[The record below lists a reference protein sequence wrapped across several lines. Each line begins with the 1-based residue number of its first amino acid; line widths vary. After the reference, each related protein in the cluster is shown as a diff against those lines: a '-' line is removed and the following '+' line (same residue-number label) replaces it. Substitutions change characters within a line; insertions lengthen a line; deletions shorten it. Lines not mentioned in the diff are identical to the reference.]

1 MLKDGQLYIAHC
13 DNGNINLIGN
23 MANRHG
29 LIAGATGTGKT
40 VTLQV
45 LAETFSQ
52 AGVPCFMADMKGD
65 LSGISQAGRLSG
77 FIEKRMPEFGIENPQ
92 FAGCP
97 TRFFD
102 VFGEQ
107 GFPMR
112 ATVSAMGPQLL
123 ARLMELTEVQAGVLN
138 AVFRIA
144 DDNNL
149 LLIDLKDLKLML
161 DFVGKNAAKFTTEY
175 GNIAPASIGAIQRA
189 ILQIESEGGDQFFG
203 EQGFPMRATVSAMGP
218 QLLARLMELTEV
230 QAGVLNAVFRI
241 ADDNNLL
248 LIDLKDLKLMLDFVG
263 KNAAKFTTEYG
274 NIAPASIG
282 AIQRSV
288 LQIESEGGDKFFGEP
303 AFDVEDLFAVENGR
317 GVMNV
322 LAADKLMLNPKL
334 YSTYLLWLMTE
345 LYAKLPEVGD
355 LDLPKFVFFFDEA
368 HMLFDG
374 TSKALVDKIE
384 QVIRLIRSK
393 GVGIYFITQVP
404 SDVPVNV
411 LAQLSNRVQHALRAY
426 TPQDQKAVRAAA
438 QTFRANPAFKTE
450 DAILDLGTGEALVS
464 FLDEKGAPSVVERA
478 KILFPLSQIGAI
490 TPGQRMDIQAA
501 APAKLKEYEKFF
513 DRESAYE
520 VLTEVNQKVEE
531 EKEKERKALEK
542 EKEAKAKEKEK
553 KASGKAKKGG
563 IGRTILGT
571 MIAAAATSFARS
583 AGTSIAKSLGGSK
596 KSTTTKKSTSTSKS
610 SSGSILGDVVKKA
623 TKTAANTAT
632 RKVTTEILKSIL
644 K

>member
-1 MLKDGQLYIAHC
+1 MLKDGQLYIAHS
-13 DNGNINLIGN
+13 DNGNINMVGK

-123 ARLMELTEVQAGVLN
+123 ARLMQLTEVQAGVLN
-138 AVFRIA
+138 ALFRIA

-161 DFVGKNAAKFTTEY
+161 NFVGQNAAQFTTEY
-175 GNIAPASIGAIQRA
+175 GNIAPASVGAIQRA
-189 ILQIESEGGDQFFG
+189 
-203 EQGFPMRATVSAMGP
+203 
-218 QLLARLMELTEV
+218 
-230 QAGVLNAVFRI
+230 
-241 ADDNNLL
+241 
-248 LIDLKDLKLMLDFVG
+248 
-263 KNAAKFTTEYG
+263 
-274 NIAPASIG
+274 
-282 AIQRSV
+282 V

-303 AFDVEDLFAVENGR
+303 AFDVNDLFAVENGR

-345 LYAKLPEVGD
+345 LYATLPEVGD
-355 LDLPKFVFFFDEA
+355 LELPKFVFFFDEA

-450 DAILDLGTGEALVS
+450 DAILDLSTGEALVS

-490 TPGQRMDIQAA
+490 TPGQRYDIQAA
-501 APAKLKEYEKFF
+501 APQKLKDYEKFF

-520 VLTEVNQKVEE
+520 MLTEAAQKAEE
-531 EKEKERKALEK
+531 EAEKERKALEK
-542 EKEAKAKEKEK
+542 QKEKELKEKEREKEK
-553 KASGKAKKGG
+553 KAKSSKKGG
-563 IGRTILGT
+563 VGRTILGT

-583 AGTSIAKSLGGSK
+583 AGTRIAKNIGGSSTK
-596 KSTTTKKSTSTSKS
+596 KSSTSKSSTSKSSTAKKTTTKKSSTSL
-610 SSGSILGDVVKKA
+610 GSAAKKA
-623 TKTAANTAT
+623 TKSAVNTAT
-632 RKVTTEILKSIL
+632 RKVTTEILKSIF